1 MYQVKQIFGLITVA
15 LVACATLTSCK
26 KNLFDAEL
34 TKEALKLTFHN
45 DVVDPNHTW
54 CLLDDETVNVTAN
67 VEDVKRI
74 EILSVNP
81 YDSQGKSVELMA
93 QRDVTENERVSMT
106 YSVPQAND
114 SVYVAAVTAD
124 GSYRVVA
131 IEPGVETVDFTT
143 INTKNSGTLTTPVLQ
158 EVFYC
163 YCNTFPQPS
172 ATWSFTDCV
181 MTLSKEVINAQTL
194 RIYVTLAALGSTT
207 QTAAALRLDGIKY
220 SDVESITIS
229 NNNTFNNNGN
239 VRRTI
244 IRDEALGLQG
254 QDGSFVINLFDDGH
268 LAFFAKADDAGIIAR
283 YFINITHNTDETH
296 KEYSPVTVSYDVKF
310 KKSNAAYSVSFGHM
324 DPFILYY
331 FNSNVWEVHK
341 YAYKFKETLYSYYSD
356 SPSSYDSGFT
366 WALEVPYKEFRYPLQ
381 GISMG
386 SYKNGVIY
394 GAYQK
399 PYHSFGEWGAD
410 MTVAN
415 DWYLY
420 PSLNVY

>member
-93 QRDVTENERVSMT
+93 KRDVTENERVSMT

-229 NNNTFNNNGN
+229 NNNTFNKVGN

-268 LAFFAKADDAGIIAR
+268 LAFNAKADDAGMR
-283 YFINITHNTDETH
+283 HTRNT
-296 KEYSPVTVSYDVKF
+296 
-310 KKSNAAYSVSFGHM
+310 
-324 DPFILYY
+324 
-331 FNSNVWEVHK
+331 
-341 YAYKFKETLYSYYSD
+341 
-356 SPSSYDSGFT
+356 
-366 WALEVPYKEFRYPLQ
+366 AL
-381 GISMG
+381 
-386 SYKNGVIY
+386 
-394 GAYQK
+394 
-399 PYHSFGEWGAD
+399 
-410 MTVAN
+410 
-415 DWYLY
+415 
-420 PSLNVY
+420 

>member
-1 MYQVKQIFGLITVA
+1 MKKLFGLIAIT
-15 LVACATLTSCK
+15 LVTCATLTSCK
-26 KNLFDAEL
+26 KDLFDAEL

-54 CLLDDETVNVTAN
+54 CLLDDKTVTVTAN
-67 VEDVKRI
+67 VVGVKRI

-81 YDSQGKSVELMA
+81 YASQGKSVELMA
-93 QRDVTENERVSMT
+93 KRDVTENEEVSMT

-114 SVYVAAVTAD
+114 SVYLAAVRED
-124 GSYRVVA
+124 GTYRVVA
-131 IEPGVETVDFTT
+131 IKSGKATADFTT
-143 INTKNSGTLTTPVLQ
+143 TNTKNTGTLTSPVPQ

-163 YCNTFPQPS
+163 FCNSFPQPS
-172 ATWSFTDCV
+172 TTWSFTDCV
-181 MTLSKEVINAQTL
+181 MILSKEIINSNTL
-194 RIYVTLAALGSTT
+194 RINVTLAALGSIN
-207 QTAAALRLDGIKY
+207 QTAAGLRLDGINY
-220 SDVESITIS
+220 SDVESISIS
-229 NNNTFNNNGN
+229 NNNTFNKYENA
-239 VRRTI
+239 RRTI
-244 IRDEALGLQG
+244 IQDDALGLQG
-254 QDGSFVINLFDDGH
+254 QDGSFVINLFDDAH
-268 LAFFAKADDAGIIAR
+268 LAFSVNVDDVGYVTR
-283 YFINITHNTDETH
+283 YLINISHKTDDTH
-296 KEYSPVTVSYDVKF
+296 KEFSPVTVSYDVKF
-310 KKSNAAYSVSFGHM
+310 KKSNAAYSVNFGQL

-331 FNSNVWEVHK
+331 YNSNVWEVHK

-410 MTVAN
+410 MTEAD